1 METVQTFKGKEHII
15 EEYTPLV
22 KYIASRVSLGKNK
35 YMDYDDLVSYGLIG
49 LMDAIGKF
57 DESKGIKFSSYAS
70 IRIKGAII
78 DEIRRARPISK
89 GAMDKLNRYN
99 KAVEK
104 LQNELFREP
113 TNEEISK
120 ELGISFEEIAEV
132 ENYINYN
139 TVRNSETMQYMY
151 ETMNEFIKMGYSN
164 LDIARFFY
172 PSFFD
177 TLPHDYCKMSIDQR
191 ALFMMEIEDF

>member
-1 METVQTFKGKEHII
+1 METLQGFKGKEHII

-49 LMDAIGKF
+49 LMDAITKY

-89 GAMDKLNRYN
+89 GAMDKLNKYN
-99 KAVEK
+99 KAVEI
-104 LQNELFREP
+104 LQNKLFREP
-113 TNEEISK
+113 TNEEIAQQ
-120 ELGISFEEIAEV
+120 LNVTVADVAEI
-132 ENYINYN
+132 ENYINYISI
-139 TVRNSETMQYMY
+139 VSLDDIIFSDDDD
-151 ETMNEFIKMGYSN
+151 MNVMGV
-164 LDIARFFY
+164 
-172 PSFFD
+172 
-177 TLPHDYCKMSIDQR
+177 
-191 ALFMMEIEDF
+191 IEDKQSPSPEQTFENKEKISNCNSVLY